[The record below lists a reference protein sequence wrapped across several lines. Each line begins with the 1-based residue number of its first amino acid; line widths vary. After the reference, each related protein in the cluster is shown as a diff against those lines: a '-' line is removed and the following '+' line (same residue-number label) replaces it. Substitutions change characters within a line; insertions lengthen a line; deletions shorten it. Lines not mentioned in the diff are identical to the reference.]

1 MNTSIS
7 PNDTTSTAG
16 CGSQSCACAS
26 TSVAPPTVASIN
38 GIALH
43 APGEMLD
50 EQTLRERAITELLR
64 QEAVTLGLLPRFRS
78 LVYTEPDDA
87 QRGVIEAM
95 VDQAVTTPA
104 PTEEESRRHYE
115 AQKNR
120 FIVGQALH
128 VRHILFAVTPGVN
141 VHALSQHAEKALL
154 ELSRKGVAEGR
165 FAELAAELSNCPSNA
180 EGGDLGWL
188 TPEDCAPELAK
199 ELFFQTDSSGSTERP
214 AEAAPGSA
222 NGPTGAWGGPARSG
236 VHRRLMHSR
245 YGLHIIEV
253 LDRKKGTLQPFEA
266 VREQIVGRLELQ
278 SRSTAMRQYLQLL
291 VGQAEVEGV
300 AMEGADTPLVQ

>member
-1 MNTSIS
+1 MNTSTG
-7 PNDTTSTAG
+7 PTGPTENTG

-26 TSVAPPTVASIN
+26 AAQPAIASIN

-43 APGEMLD
+43 EPGESLD
-50 EQTLRERAITELLR
+50 PQTLRERAITELLR
-64 QEAVTLGLLPRFRS
+64 QEAVTLGLLPRFRG
-78 LVYTEPDDA
+78 LTYTESDEA
-87 QRGVIEAM
+87 QRSVIEAM
-95 VDQAVTTPA
+95 VDQAVSTPA

-154 ELSRKGVAEGR
+154 ELSRKTVAKGR
-165 FAELAAELSNCPSNA
+165 FAELATALSNCPSSA

-188 TPEDCAPELAK
+188 TPEDCAPELAN
-199 ELFFQTDSSGSTERP
+199 ELFFQTDSR
-214 AEAAPGSA
+214 
-222 NGPTGAWGGPARSG
+222 WGMG
-236 VHRRLMHSR
+236 VHPRLVHTR
-245 YGLHIIEV
+245 FGLHIIEV
-253 LDRKKGTLQPFEA
+253 LGRRKGTLQTFDA
-266 VREQIVGRLELQ
+266 VRDQIVGRLELQ
-278 SRSTAMRQYLQLL
+278 SRSTALRQYLQLL

-300 AMEGADTPLVQ
+300 EMEGANTPLVQ